1 MDADDPALYR
11 RSIYRTWARS
21 GRNNLLDGHDCPD
34 PSTMAP
40 RRAVTTTPLQALAL
54 LNNSFVLRMA
64 DRLAERAQ
72 KDAGADLRRQIIRVY
87 ELAYSRRPTDAEV
100 ARVLP
105 LVERQNLA
113 VFCRAVLNSNE
124 FVYVD

>member
-1 MDADDPALYR
+1 
-11 RSIYRTWARS
+11 
-21 GRNNLLDGHDCPD
+21 
-34 PSTMAP
+34 
-40 RRAVTTTPLQALAL
+40 